1 MNSSIMQA
9 TLNISK
15 KLKVL
20 YVEDCKEVRE
30 STLFLLENFFDN
42 IVVGFD
48 GAEGLELYKNQ
59 FYNENSYFDI
69 VINDIQ
75 MPNLNGID
83 MAKAIYEIN
92 KEQKIIIVS
101 AYSDK
106 EYLIPLLNMGIE
118 GFMQKPLSIEHV
130 NDVIKNICLTFKQSS
145 IVNLSDD
152 YTYNCLSKVLQKDDQ
167 IVTLNN
173 NEVKLLDLLLENVDK
188 SFTLTDLFNHI
199 FYDEPYKEFSSDS
212 IRAFIKRFRKKL
224 PVDLILNNRTLGY
237 TINLKN

>member
-9 TLNISK
+9 TLNISQ

-20 YVEDCKEVRE
+20 YVEDCEEVRE
-30 STLFLLENFFDN
+30 STLLLLENFFDN
-42 IVVGFD
+42 IVVGVD

-59 FYNENSYFDI
+59 FFNENRYFDI

-75 MPNLNGID
+75 MPNLNGIE
-83 MAKAIYEIN
+83 MVKAIYEIN

-118 GFMQKPLSIEHV
+118 GFMQKPLSCEHV
-130 NDVIKNICLTFKQSS
+130 TDVIKNICLTFKQSS
-145 IVNLSDD
+145 IVNLSDN
-152 YTYNCLSKVLQKDDQ
+152 YTYNCLSKVLLKDDE
-167 IVTLNN
+167 IVILNN
-173 NEVKLLDLLLENVDK
+173 NEVKLLDLFLNNIYQ
-188 SFTLTDLFNHI
+188 SFTLTDIFNHV

-212 IRAFIKRFRKKL
+212 IRALIKRFRKKL
-224 PVDLILNNRTLGY
+224 PIDLILNNRTLGY
-237 TINLKN
+237 KINIYN